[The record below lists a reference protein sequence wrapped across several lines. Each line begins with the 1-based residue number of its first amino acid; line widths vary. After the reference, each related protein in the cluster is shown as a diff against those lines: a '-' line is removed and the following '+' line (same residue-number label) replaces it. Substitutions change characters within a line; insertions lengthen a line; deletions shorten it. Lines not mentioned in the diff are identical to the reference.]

1 MNFLSFHF
9 FNLVKG
15 NNNNAW
21 SKLHL
26 LVREFMVFIETKYW
40 GKKACVCVWGGGL
53 WEEVVY
59 TGINGDGKNVFLKK
73 KKTKIEKYII
83 IIG

>member
-1 MNFLSFHF
+1 
-9 FNLVKG
+9 
-15 NNNNAW
+15 
-21 SKLHL
+21 
-26 LVREFMVFIETKYW
+26 MVFIETKYW